1 MNYPGN
7 KIAETWHTNERTQI
21 GATMADGRA
30 LLAYVQRSSRKPYN
44 VTCTMS
50 RRAQVKCG
58 VFCFTVTFL
67 RHLTKQNN
75 RDTITIMTIMQ
86 NTKQNS
92 TRPNSE
98 VLYVTPQRLAEVL
111 LMGTTKIHKRTAQS
125 QKRALKPVPDLRD
138 NEFWDKGE
146 SL

>member
-1 MNYPGN
+1 
-7 KIAETWHTNERTQI
+7 
-21 GATMADGRA
+21 
-30 LLAYVQRSSRKPYN
+30 
-44 VTCTMS
+44 MS

-67 RHLTKQNN
+67 QHLTKQNI
-75 RDTITIMTIMQ
+75 RDTITIMQ

-92 TRPNSE
+92 TRSNNE

-111 LMGTTKIHKRTAQS
+111 LMGTTKIHKRTAPS